1 MTHKAWTASEIRAL
15 ARQTVDG
22 RKQIATARGAYLRAL
37 IETAQAELAGKADQE
52 AQLAAVKSVHRK
64 FYPVVQ
70 DATTTPDIEAS
81 DKLPRQERRR
91 RALERN
97 RRANFARSAY
107 GTIRRWLRAEG
118 HDIMKLDAQTVT
130 KSQLLQEAPPTR
142 KHALTRERVQARAKK
157 PTAALLGFTR
167 QIAKIDQEQAVA
179 VANEA
184 IDALVKLL
192 ASQAKVTT
200 DAKVAIEEQRPLRMG
215 KNVVWLTPTATRK
228 TA

>member
-22 RKQIATARGAYLRAL
+22 RQQIATARGAYLRAL
-37 IETAQAELAGKADQE
+37 IETAQAELNGKADQE
-52 AQLAAVKSVHRK
+52 AQLAAIKHVHRK

-70 DATTTPDIEAS
+70 EATTTPDIAAS
-81 DKLPRQERRR
+81 DKLPRNERRR

-97 RRANFARSAY
+97 RRSNFARSAY

-118 HDIMKLDAQTVT
+118 HDIMKLNAPTVT

-157 PTAALLGFTR
+157 LTAALLGFTR
-167 QIAKIDQEQAVA
+167 QIAKIDQEQAVS

-215 KNVVWLTPTATRK
+215 KNVVWITPTAIRK